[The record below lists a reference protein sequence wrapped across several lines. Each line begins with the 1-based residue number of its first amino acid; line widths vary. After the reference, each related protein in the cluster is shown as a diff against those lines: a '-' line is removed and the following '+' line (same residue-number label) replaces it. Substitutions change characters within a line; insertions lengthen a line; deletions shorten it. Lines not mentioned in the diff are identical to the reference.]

1 MCQYDAYTFLF
12 ARKMPIT
19 VYRRAL
25 HGRILHRCRADGG
38 CAVLQRYKNTL
49 DTEEIRPSD
58 RKCPECFPKCIVC
71 QDDGFEARRVEGCSQ
86 RHAMCPDCAGVYL
99 KTHLDNGRAMPPPC
113 PCGRGRLD
121 LQNDLDRESFDR
133 CMNHFNQLQHQV
145 RRPPVMEVVQSGLLD
160 ALSDEAQ
167 ALRCPACGWRFVD
180 FDGCA
185 ALTCECGISFCALC
199 FQGFHTPEETHLHVR
214 FLCSFNTDNDSYYV
228 PLETCQKVWTIQG
241 RLRASLLCREVSR
254 RDGRLAGWLLRFLL
268 AWRYP
273 ALRPR
278 PWIHVLHKLYQFLHI
293 LATWIERIV
302 WVSRGLWKVASL
314 EEPHEDETVA

>member
-1 MCQYDAYTFLF
+1 MRFTDASFIDVETTEG
-12 ARKMPIT
+12 ARCCSDT
-19 VYRRAL
+19 
-25 HGRILHRCRADGG
+25 RIRSTPKR
-38 CAVLQRYKNTL
+38 
-49 DTEEIRPSD
+49 SD
-58 RKCPECFPKCIVC
+58 RATANAPNVFQNVSCVRTMGLTHVVWKGVRNATPCVPTVRES
-71 QDDGFEARRVEGCSQ
+71 ENSSRQ
-86 RHAMCPDCAGVYL
+86 RTCHA
-99 KTHLDNGRAMPPPC
+99 TPC

-199 FQGFHTPEETHLHVR
+199 FQGFHTPEEAHLHVR

-228 PLETCQKVWTIQG
+228 PLETCQKVWTIRG
-241 RLRASLLCREVSR
+241 RLRAGLLCREVSR
-254 RDGRLAGWLLRFLL
+254 RDGRLAGWFLRFLL

-278 PWIHVLHKLYQFLHI
+278 PWIHGLQKLYQFLHI